1 MIWLYFDASALIKRY
16 SSEKG
21 TKFVNHIFEQLPP
34 EQLGCSAIGVLEIVA
49 NLVRKRNDG
58 RLTLALFTQAISQ
71 VKDEIVANEAV
82 TVISVDDDLLYS
94 AMNLIAKHNMNATDA
109 IILRSALELQKVLDE
124 QANHMLLCCCDKRL
138 LRAAQKEGIAT
149 LDPETDALEAIAQ
162 RIANS

>member
-1 MIWLYFDASALIKRY
+1 
-16 SSEKG
+16 
-21 TKFVNHIFEQLPP
+21 
-34 EQLGCSAIGVLEIVA
+34 
-49 NLVRKRNDG
+49 
-58 RLTLALFTQAISQ
+58 

-149 LDPETDALEAIAQ
+149 LDPETDSLEAIAQ